1 MPGIPVLIILL
12 HCYSVYDLFETK
24 ILGLIFIFR
33 SILIGTVQV
42 ILNNADNQAFFDISI
57 PLNSNSLVLSCSQSR
72 KWIFIFQKFRK
83 SVNSF
88 KIY

>member
-33 SILIGTVQV
+33 FMLIRTVQV
-42 ILNNADNQAFFDISI
+42 ILNNADNQTFFDISI
-57 PLNSNSLVLSCSQSR
+57 PLNSNSLILSYNHFR
-72 KWIFIFQKFRK
+72 KWIFIFQRFRK

-88 KIY
+88 NIY